1 MDHVRYFSKKL
12 FTLINEALMH
22 DLRLAD
28 ATFISVTTM
37 LGSEKRVAI
46 DLSNENFQ
54 DVYNKGHK
62 ADYIYGADKWSFQRS
77 RVSCPRIVCV

>member
-1 MDHVRYFSKKL
+1 MDHVRYFSKQL
-12 FTLINEALMH
+12 ITLINETLMH

-28 ATFISVTTM
+28 ATSISVTTM

-46 DLSNENFQ
+46 DLSITRA
-54 DVYNKGHK
+54 HRL
-62 ADYIYGADKWSFQRS
+62 AIYTVRTSGPFQRS